1 MKRNVKFFTIV
12 ISLLLL
18 SSIILT
24 GCMYAI
30 AADNGEMKPYDLNGQ
45 KENSEGDGGKAPG
58 HVLEDAPAPQ
68 DLLKE
73 KFKAMYEISED
84 GKTITVITKDY
95 LDNYWKSNYEKEV
108 IKSLTT
114 EEVYFIIQDSIRIY
128 EEYDGVVLT
137 EFGSYSSTIQ
147 VAKRFPFVTNEI
159 INTGS
164 TDSNYSF
171 YLEED
176 IYNIYKIIMYRLTA
190 LSSPKAFFTG
200 EEAIRFV
207 GKEPGIFST
216 MLPWTTIYIPSY
228 SESTDRDYILQ
239 TVGYSLN
246 SNSNYVDV
254 DKYSDLFCFCDK
266 SGASITFD
274 AKANRQSTKVY
285 PTIEME
291 KQMFN
296 VSYVS
301 AEGAF
306 FRLYREGKFALS
318 KNKYFSSA
326 LTGKYTLKDDV
337 LTLVVSDDQQYVFY
351 YIENEGFLYYADY
364 STPSDLYN
372 FDEGTMFYY
381 EEGQ

>member
-1 MKRNVKFFTIV
+1 M
-12 ISLLLL
+12 
-18 SSIILT
+18 
-24 GCMYAI
+24 
-30 AADNGEMKPYDLNGQ
+30 
-45 KENSEGDGGKAPG
+45 
-58 HVLEDAPAPQ
+58 
-68 DLLKE
+68 
-73 KFKAMYEISED
+73 
-84 GKTITVITKDY
+84 
-95 LDNYWKSNYEKEV
+95 
-108 IKSLTT
+108 
-114 EEVYFIIQDSIRIY
+114 
-128 EEYDGVVLT
+128 
-137 EFGSYSSTIQ
+137 IQ
-147 VAKRFPFVTNEI
+147 VAERFPVVKSEI
-159 INTGS
+159 INTGA
-164 TDSNYSF
+164 TDNTYSF
-171 YLEED
+171 YIED
-176 IYNIYKIIMYRLTA
+176 DISNIYKIIMYRLTA

-207 GKEPGIFST
+207 GKEPGIFSS

-239 TVGYSLN
+239 TVGYSVN

-266 SGASITFD
+266 SGASITFK
-274 AKANRQSTKVY
+274 AKASRQSTKVY

-296 VSYVS
+296 VYYVS

-351 YIENEGFLYYADY
+351 YIENEGYLYYADY